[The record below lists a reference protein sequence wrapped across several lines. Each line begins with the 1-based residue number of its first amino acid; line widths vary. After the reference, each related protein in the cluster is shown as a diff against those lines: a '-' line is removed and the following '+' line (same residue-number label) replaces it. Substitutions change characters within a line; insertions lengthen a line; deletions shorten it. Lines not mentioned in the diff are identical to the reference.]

1 MDVPQIDIDEAAQ
14 LLADG
19 AAAVIDV
26 RQPEEY
32 VEGHVPGAPLIPLA
46 EVGDR
51 LADVPAD
58 GPLLVICR
66 SGARS
71 NKAAELLR
79 ANGID
84 ARNVVGGTLAWID
97 AGHRVVTGPDA
108 GS

>member
-19 AAAVIDV
+19 AAAVVDV

-32 VEGHVPGAPLIPLA
+32 LEGHVPGAPLVPLA
-46 EVGDR
+46 EVPDR
-51 LADVPAD
+51 VDEFPTD
-58 GPLLVICR
+58 GPVLIICR

-71 NKAAELLR
+71 NRAAELLR
-79 ANGID
+79 AQGID

-97 AGHRVVTGPDA
+97 AGQRVVPGPDA